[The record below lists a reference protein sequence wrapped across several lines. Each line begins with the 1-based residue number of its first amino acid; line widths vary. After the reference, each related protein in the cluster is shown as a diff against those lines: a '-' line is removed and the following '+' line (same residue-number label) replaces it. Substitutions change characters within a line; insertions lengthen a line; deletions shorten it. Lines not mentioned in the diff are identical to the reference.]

1 MSMIQIII
9 GTACGF
15 LLAQAG
21 LHGLGRLAVGLRRG
35 ALWERVRTLS
45 GRMPRLPGLR
55 GPTVLGA
62 FIKYAAPVGTGIAVA
77 TLCVWGINDYL
88 AARSARKAEASLFDS
103 SAAAGD
109 SGPGAP
115 APQSAALTPP
125 EPPQAL
131 AEPVAAV
138 DPYTDPQ
145 FRVQR
150 RARGSGDALRE
161 ALLQKSEARAR
172 GELLL
177 ELRQHARRSQYD
189 CEAAARGDRYLKAG
203 LDVWGFMSWQ
213 VKYFPVDAYRGA
225 TLEQCRGIKS
235 IVASPVDLQSAV
247 AQQNPDDAEQR

>member
-1 MSMIQIII
+1 MSMIQIVI

-15 LLAQAG
+15 LLAQAA
-21 LHGLGRLAVGLRRG
+21 LHGLGRLAGGLRRG
-35 ALWERVRTLS
+35 ALWARVRTLAAK
-45 GRMPRLPGLR
+45 MPGLPGLR

-62 FIKYAAPVGTGIAVA
+62 FIKYAAPVGTGVAVA

-88 AARSARKAEASLFDS
+88 AARSARKAEANLFDS
-103 SAAAGD
+103 AAAAGD
-109 SGPGAP
+109 SGPAAP
-115 APQSAALTPP
+115 APRSAALTPP
-125 EPPQAL
+125 EPPDTP

-138 DPYTDPQ
+138 DPYADPQ
-145 FRVQR
+145 FRVQH
-150 RARGSGDALRE
+150 RARRSADALRE
-161 ALLQKSEARAR
+161 ALLQKSETRAR

-189 CEAAARGDRYLKAG
+189 CEAAARADRYLRAG
-203 LDVWGFMSWQ
+203 LDVWGFTSWQ

-247 AQQNPDDAEQR
+247 AQRNQDEAEQR